1 MRSIGYRVVDV
12 LVEHWASLHNRPAMH
27 VSSRESLESKLR
39 EDLPRKPSDF
49 DAVMKLVVDDVFTSI
64 GYLPHPRF
72 FGFIPTPSNWVS
84 AMADALAAGVTPF
97 CGTWL
102 EGSGAIQIEL
112 VTLDWLKQLLGF
124 PESTGGLFVSGGSIA
139 NLTALAAAR
148 DAQPDI
154 DMREHA
160 IYYSDQT
167 HSSIDR
173 ALKILGYRNSQI
185 RRLETDESLR
195 LDLDQLQ
202 NAIRADIAGGRK
214 PHLIVAN
221 AGTTNTGAVDPLSDI
236 AQICRKQ
243 KIWMHVDGA
252 YGAAAAISGRG
263 AKLLEGIA
271 SADSITLD
279 PHKWL
284 FQPYAIGCVLVR
296 DTGTLRDFFHAMPEY
311 LQDAE
316 TERGEINLCDYGP
329 ELTRPFR
336 ALKLWMS
343 LKVFGADA
351 FARAVEHGI
360 SLAESVQQMLTEDAC
375 WQLISPAQLGIV
387 CFRYVAG
394 GMSDEQLDEL
404 NSNIAR
410 GAAEDGCCFLST
422 TQVRDRTVLR
432 MCTIQPST
440 TEDDLR
446 MSIGCLKRFGERLSR
461 V

>member
-1 MRSIGYRVVDV
+1 MGYRVIDV
-12 LVEHWASLHNRPAMH
+12 LVAHWAALRDKPAMH

-39 EDLPRKPSDF
+39 EDLPQDPSDF
-49 DAVMKLVVDDVFTSI
+49 DAVLKLVVDDVFTSI

-102 EGSGAIQIEL
+102 EGSGPTQVEL

-124 PESTGGLFVSGGSIA
+124 PESAGGLFVSGGSIA

-148 DAQPDI
+148 DAHPGSDP
-154 DMREHA
+154 REHA
-160 IYYSDQT
+160 VYYSDQT

-173 ALKILGYRNSQI
+173 ALKILGYRDSQI
-185 RRLETDESLR
+185 RRLGTDDALR
-195 LDLDQLQ
+195 LNIDHLQ
-202 NAIRADIAGGRK
+202 NAIHADLAAGRK
-214 PHLIVAN
+214 PHLVVAN
-221 AGTTNTGAVDPLSDI
+221 AGTTNTGAVDALDDI
-236 AQICRKQ
+236 AQICQKQ
-243 KIWMHVDGA
+243 KVWMHVDGA
-252 YGAAAAISGRG
+252 YGAAAAISDRG
-263 AKLLEGIA
+263 AKLLDGIER
-271 SADSITLD
+271 ADSITLD

-284 FQPYAIGCVLVR
+284 FQPYSIGCVLVR
-296 DTGTLRDFFHAMPEY
+296 DAGTLGDFFHAMPEY

-360 SLAESVQQMLTEDAC
+360 WLAESVQQMLAADEC
-375 WQLISPAQLGIV
+375 WQLVSPAQLAIV
-387 CFRYVAG
+387 CFRYIHP
-394 GMSDEQLDEL
+394 GMSEEALDRL
-404 NSNIAR
+404 NGDIAR
-410 GAAEDGCCFLST
+410 SAAQEGCCFLST
-422 TQVRDRTVLR
+422 TQVRSRTVLR

-440 TEDDLR
+440 TQSDLR
-446 MSIGCLKRFGERLSR
+446 MSIDCLKRFGEQLRR